1 MPLYAPVAAERR
13 LALAYD
19 DDGDGLTDVFD
30 FVPVGPGSFSLGP
43 FEVTLARTA
52 HPVECYAIRLTAG
65 GRSLVYTGDT
75 GPCERVVE
83 LARGADVLLAEA
95 AHPPGQ
101 DLPAGPAPHRPGGR
115 RARRGGRGGP
125 AAAHP
130 HPVVGGRDRAAVRR
144 QRGLLRDRA
153 RPPGAL
159 RLYEMLRDGEP
170 WPGREPEEE
179 RDGVRLTS
187 LDQPLGDGLDV
198 TKGDLVD
205 YLDAVADRLVPLL
218 AGRPLS
224 VKRVRPGQAPFMQ
237 RNVSKGAP
245 DWVRTVPVW
254 SEGSHREIAQVLCD
268 DRRTLLWLAN
278 QRAVEFHVPF
288 FRVGD
293 AEPTGLVLDLDP
305 PEGADF
311 ATVVRA
317 ARLVQQALEDSGLTG
332 AVKTSGS
339 KGVHVVVP
347 VRGAPFEDVA
357 AATRALAARTE
368 RLDPE
373 LATTAYIK
381 EDRHGRVF
389 VDSTRSGQSTIVAAY
404 SPRIRPGLP
413 GVRPGRLG
421 RAGRRAARRT
431 SR

>member
-1 MPLYAPVAAERR
+1 MV
-13 LALAYD
+13 
-19 DDGDGLTDVFD
+19 
-30 FVPVGPGSFSLGP
+30 
-43 FEVTLARTA
+43 
-52 HPVECYAIRLTAG
+52 
-65 GRSLVYTGDT
+65 
-75 GPCERVVE
+75 
-83 LARGADVLLAEA
+83 
-95 AHPPGQ
+95 
-101 DLPAGPAPHRPGGR
+101 
-115 RARRGGRGGP
+115 
-125 AAAHP
+125 
-130 HPVVGGRDRAAVRR
+130 
-144 QRGLLRDRA
+144 
-153 RPPGAL
+153 
-159 RLYEMLRDGEP
+159 
-170 WPGREPEEE
+170 EEE

-187 LDQPLGDGLDV
+187 LDKPLGDGLDV

-205 YLDAVADRLVPLL
+205 YLDAVADRMVPLL

-224 VKRVRPGQAPFMQ
+224 VKRVRRGQAPFMQ

-288 FRVGD
+288 FRTGD
-293 AEPTGLVLDLDP
+293 DGPTGLVLDLDP

-311 ATVVRA
+311 GVVVRA
-317 ARLVQQALEDSGLTG
+317 AQLVRRAREDAGLTG

-357 AATRALAARTE
+357 AATRALVARAE

-389 VDSTRSGQSTIVAAY
+389 LDSTRSGQSTIVAAY

-413 GVRPGRLG
+413 VSAPVPWDALDDVSPGDFTVTSA
-421 RAGRRAARRT
+421 AGAFPAEWATVLPEPQELPADVVAEGHTIPIARVAAMHEGKRRKRAAEREAAGQD
-431 SR
+431 